1 MRIRTLILT
10 LAACGLSGCASTAPD
25 LSTYAGAVEAAEQK
39 QAEARELGHAWNTFE
54 PLLSQAAAANDAGDE
69 EEAIRLATEARLQ
82 AELAIEQA
90 EFESEAW
97 RTRVF
102 SK

>member
-1 MRIRTLILT
+1 MRIQTLIPM
-10 LAACGLSGCASTAPD
+10 LAVFALSACATSGPD
-25 LSTYAGAVEAAEQK
+25 LSTYAGAVEAAQQK